1 MKNEQLKNYKIF
13 EDLDD
18 DQLKK
23 LHPIIEKE
31 KIEAGK
37 RFIVEGDEGNSMIGQ
52 HRGESMKS
60 QL

>member
-18 DQLKK
+18 DQLNKF
-23 LHPIIEKE
+23 HPIIEKE

-37 RFIVEGDEGNSMIGQ
+37 GLSLKGMKGIQFIY
-52 HRGESMKS
+52 
-60 QL
+60 